1 MAAQGSVLG
10 EAAWGELARRAVAA
24 RAVVGLR
31 QQRAVER
38 PPVDVDHPC
47 PRGRPTLLEADGAAH
62 PARRLV
68 GVGQLVDGGAVAVA
82 DGERDGVEHEPRPW
96 VVQHALHAARPRT
109 AVAGQAV
116 RVGVVIHS
124 ALLAALEDDE
134 TEKHEHY
141 GREEDVRG
149 WVAHQ
154 APAAR
159 SRGDGRAAC
168 DSLSRLGEALQR
180 TNSSDQGKPSELW

>member
-1 MAAQGSVLG
+1 M
-10 EAAWGELARRAVAA
+10 
-24 RAVVGLR
+24 
-31 QQRAVER
+31 
-38 PPVDVDHPC
+38 
-47 PRGRPTLLEADGAAH
+47 
-62 PARRLV
+62 
-68 GVGQLVDGGAVAVA
+68 A

-109 AVAGQAV
+109 TVAGQAV

-134 TEKHEHY
+134 TEKNEDY

-149 WVAHQ
+149 WVTHQ

-159 SRGDGRAAC
+159 SRGDGRGRATR
-168 DSLSRLGEALQR
+168 SRSWWGV
-180 TNSSDQGKPSELW
+180 